1 MVNIWKIWKIARKG
15 KQMKLFKKTKN
26 RTTGHTVY
34 RFLGIKLSIKNKT
47 LRLEKE
53 IASLR
58 KILNAT
64 IDITKYPK
72 ADGELRNIQIECI
85 NLLKSFDK
93 ICKENNLEYWLD
105 SGTLLG
111 AYRHK
116 GFIPWD
122 DDIDTCMLREDY
134 IKVLPI
140 LKKYFE
146 NSDFYVRERA
156 ITVNNFQ
163 IRIINKNN
171 SKIALDIFPVDAY
184 IKSNLSDEEKKE
196 VTGKIKKATKIFH
209 KKYNSKR
216 LKAEKIPKAKRDLL
230 AIQNKIVLEDRLPQ
244 EDKPALFFAID
255 FPCDAKGDLVF
266 DHDLVFPLKAIE
278 FEGNTYPCPNRT
290 EDYLSNFYG
299 NYMEFPKTI

>member
-1 MVNIWKIWKIARKG
+1 
-15 KQMKLFKKTKN
+15 MKLFKKTKN

-72 ADGELRNIQIECI
+72 ADGELRNIQIECT

-116 GFIPWD
+116 
-122 DDIDTCMLREDY
+122 
-134 IKVLPI
+134 VLFLGMTI
-140 LKKYFE
+140 LILACY
-146 NSDFYVRERA
+146 
-156 ITVNNFQ
+156 
-163 IRIINKNN
+163 
-171 SKIALDIFPVDAY
+171 
-184 IKSNLSDEEKKE
+184 
-196 VTGKIKKATKIFH
+196 
-209 KKYNSKR
+209 
-216 LKAEKIPKAKRDLL
+216 EKI
-230 AIQNKIVLEDRLPQ
+230 
-244 EDKPALFFAID
+244 
-255 FPCDAKGDLVF
+255 
-266 DHDLVFPLKAIE
+266 
-278 FEGNTYPCPNRT
+278 T
-290 EDYLSNFYG
+290 
-299 NYMEFPKTI
+299 